1 MSMQFCA
8 RGALVAGSIMLA
20 TVTHANN
27 AYAKVT
33 RPILK
38 EYFQSG
44 DKPTAQQFS
53 TLIDSTVT
61 FIDDRYLLGLKT
73 YDPKLTYLPGDT
85 VVFKR
90 LGIGDTVPSSPLGTA
105 EFAPASELTG
115 ANAPTLDMLHDF
127 AAQSGFLGIQLQD
140 SAGVYNG
147 YLQLHMDAPSG
158 LPNDPPAIFVEYVVY
173 EETPGAPI
181 VVTSVPEPTG
191 GLAVVG
197 NGLFALAARRRRHR
211 KSDVKAH

>member
-1 MSMQFCA
+1 MSLRFCA
-8 RGALVAGSIMLA
+8 RGALVAGSVLLA
-20 TVTHANN
+20 SIGAKD
-27 AYAKVT
+27 AYAIVE
-33 RPILK
+33 RPVLK

-53 TLIDSTVT
+53 TLIDSAVT

-85 VVFKR
+85 VIFKR
-90 LGIGDTVPSSPLGTA
+90 IGIGDTVPSSPLGI

-115 ANAPTLDMLHDF
+115 PDAPTLDMLHDF
-127 AAQSGFLGIQLQD
+127 AGQSGFLGIQLQD

-181 VVTSVPEPTG
+181 VVTSVPEPAG
-191 GLAVVG
+191 GLAMVG
-197 NGLFALAARRRRHR
+197 TGLFALAARGRRHR
-211 KSDVKAH
+211 KSDVMAH